1 MRLFIALVLG
11 WLNLNAKE
19 ADFISDFEYGL
30 ALYKNPRGVA
40 CAKCH
45 GIKGEQQ
52 EITFYYEK
60 GEKKILYAPKI
71 NHLDFKTFKD
81 ALSLGKG
88 MMPKYNLNLE
98 EIQAIYLYI
107 TSLGHKEG
115 RKEENKDPSKP

>member
-1 MRLFIALVLG
+1 MRLFIALVLL
-11 WLNLNAKE
+11 WLSLNAKE
-19 ADFISDFEYGL
+19 ADFISDLEYGM

-45 GIKGEQQ
+45 GIKGEKQ

-107 TSLGHKEG
+107 TSLVHKE
-115 RKEENKDPSKP
+115 EHEDPSKP

>member
-1 MRLFIALVLG
+1 MRLLIALGLS
-11 WLNLNAKE
+11 LLSLNAKK
-19 ADFISDFEYGL
+19 ADFISDWEYGL

-40 CAKCH
+40 CTKCH

-107 TSLGHKEG
+107 TSLGHKEE
-115 RKEENKDPSKP
+115 RKDPSKP

>member
-1 MRLFIALVLG
+1 MRLFIALVLFLW

-19 ADFISDFEYGL
+19 ADFISDLEYGM

-45 GIKGEQQ
+45 GVKGEKQ
-52 EITFYYEK
+52 EITFYHEK

-71 NHLDFKTFKD
+71 NDLDFKTFKD

-107 TSLGHKEG
+107 TSLAHKEE
-115 RKEENKDPSKP
+115 RKEPFKP

>member
-1 MRLFIALVLG
+1 MRLFIALVLFG
-11 WLNLNAKE
+11 WWLSLNAKE

-30 ALYKNPRGVA
+30 ALYKNPRGIA

-45 GIKGEQQ
+45 GIKGEKQ

-81 ALSLGKG
+81 ALNLGKG

-107 TSLGHKEG
+107 TSLEY
-115 RKEENKDPSKP
+115 KEERKGK

>member
-1 MRLFIALVLG
+1 MRLLIAPILFLW
-11 WLNLNAKE
+11 WLSLNAKE

-60 GEKKILYAPKI
+60 GEKKSSTPLKSTIWILKP
-71 NHLDFKTFKD
+71 LKT
-81 ALSLGKG
+81 L
-88 MMPKYNLNLE
+88 
-98 EIQAIYLYI
+98 
-107 TSLGHKEG
+107 
-115 RKEENKDPSKP
+115 

>member
-1 MRLFIALVLG
+1 MRLLIALVISLF
-11 WLNLNAKE
+11 NLSAKE
-19 ADFISDFEYGL
+19 ADFISDFEYGM

-45 GIKGEQQ
+45 GIKGEKQ
-52 EITFYYEK
+52 EITFYHEK

-71 NHLDFKTFKD
+71 NDLDFKTFKD

-107 TSLGHKEG
+107 TSLAHKEE
-115 RKEENKDPSKP
+115 RKEPFKP

>member
-1 MRLFIALVLG
+1 MRLFIALVLFG
-11 WLNLNAKE
+11 WWFSLNAKE
-19 ADFISDFEYGL
+19 ADFISDLEYGM

-45 GIKGEQQ
+45 GIKGEKQ

-71 NHLDFKTFKD
+71 NDLDFKTFKD
-81 ALSLGKG
+81 ALSLSKG

-107 TSLGHKEG
+107 TSLAHKEE
-115 RKEENKDPSKP
+115 RKEPFKP

>member
-1 MRLFIALVLG
+1 MRLFIALILFG
-11 WLNLNAKE
+11 WWLSLNAKE
-19 ADFISDFEYGL
+19 ADFISDLEYGM

-45 GIKGEQQ
+45 GVKGEKQ

-71 NHLDFKTFKD
+71 NDLDFKTFKD
-81 ALSLGKG
+81 ALSLDKG

-107 TSLGHKEG
+107 TSLAHKEE
-115 RKEENKDPSKP
+115 REEPFKP

>member
-1 MRLFIALVLG
+1 MRLLIALVLFLW

-19 ADFISDFEYGL
+19 ADFISDLEYGM

-45 GIKGEQQ
+45 GVKGEKQ
-52 EITFYYEK
+52 EITFYHEK

-71 NHLDFKTFKD
+71 NDLDFKTFKD

-107 TSLGHKEG
+107 TSLAHKEE
-115 RKEENKDPSKP
+115 RKEPFKP

>member
-11 WLNLNAKE
+11 WLSLNAKE
-19 ADFISDFEYGL
+19 ADFISDLEYGM

-71 NHLDFKTFKD
+71 NDLDFKTFKD

-107 TSLGHKEG
+107 TSLEHKEE
-115 RKEENKDPSKP
+115 RKDSLKP

>member
-1 MRLFIALVLG
+1 MRLFIALVLFLW

-19 ADFISDFEYGL
+19 ADFISDLEYGM

-45 GIKGEQQ
+45 GVKGEKQ
-52 EITFYYEK
+52 EITFYHEK

-71 NHLDFKTFKD
+71 NDLDFRTFKD

-107 TSLGHKEG
+107 TSLAHKEE
-115 RKEENKDPSKP
+115 RKEPFKP

>member
-1 MRLFIALVLG
+1 MRLLIALGLS
-11 WLNLNAKE
+11 LLSLNAKE
-19 ADFISDFEYGL
+19 ADFISDFEYGM

-107 TSLGHKEG
+107 TSLGHKDE
-115 RKEENKDPSKP
+115 RKDSSKP

>member
-1 MRLFIALVLG
+1 MRLLIALVLFWW

-19 ADFISDFEYGL
+19 ADFISDLEYGM

-45 GIKGEQQ
+45 GIKGEKQ
-52 EITFYYEK
+52 EITFYHEK
-60 GEKKILYAPKI
+60 GEKKIFYAPKI

-107 TSLGHKEG
+107 TSLAHKEE
-115 RKEENKDPSKP
+115 RKEPFKP

>member
-1 MRLFIALVLG
+1 MRLFIALVISLF
-11 WLNLNAKE
+11 NLNAKE
-19 ADFISDFEYGL
+19 ADFISDLEYGM
-30 ALYKNPRGVA
+30 ALYKNPRGIA

-45 GIKGEQQ
+45 GIKGEKQ

-81 ALSLGKG
+81 AFLGKG

-107 TSLGHKEG
+107 ISLEHKEE
-115 RKEENKDPSKP
+115 RKDSPKP

>member
-11 WLNLNAKE
+11 WLSLNAKE
-19 ADFISDFEYGL
+19 ADFISDLEYGM

-71 NHLDFKTFKD
+71 NHLDFETFKD
-81 ALSLGKG
+81 ALSLGKD

-107 TSLGHKEG
+107 TSLGHKE
-115 RKEENKDPSKP
+115 EHKDPSKP

>member
-1 MRLFIALVLG
+1 MRLFIALVLFG
-11 WLNLNAKE
+11 WWLSLGAKE
-19 ADFISDFEYGL
+19 ADFISDLEYGM

-45 GIKGEQQ
+45 GIKGEKQ

-71 NHLDFKTFKD
+71 NDLDFKTFKD

-88 MMPKYNLNLE
+88 MMLKYNLNLE

-107 TSLGHKEG
+107 TSLAHKEE
-115 RKEENKDPSKP
+115 RKEPFKP

>member
-1 MRLFIALVLG
+1 MRLLIALVLFWW
-11 WLNLNAKE
+11 WLSLNAKE
-19 ADFISDFEYGL
+19 ADFISVLEYGM

-45 GIKGEQQ
+45 GIKGEKQ

-71 NHLDFKTFKD
+71 NDLDFKTFKD

-88 MMPKYNLNLE
+88 MTPKYNLNLE

-107 TSLGHKEG
+107 TSLAHKEE
-115 RKEENKDPSKP
+115 RKEPFKP

>member
-1 MRLFIALVLG
+1 MRLLIALVLLW
-11 WLNLNAKE
+11 WLSLNAKE
-19 ADFISDFEYGL
+19 ADFISDLEYGM

-45 GIKGEQQ
+45 GVKGEKQ

-71 NHLDFKTFKD
+71 NDLDFKTFKD
-81 ALSLGKG
+81 ALSLGKS

-107 TSLGHKEG
+107 TSLAHKEE
-115 RKEENKDPSKP
+115 RKEPFKP

>member
-1 MRLFIALVLG
+1 MRLFIALVISLFNLG
-11 WLNLNAKE
+11 AKE
-19 ADFISDFEYGL
+19 ADFISDLEYGM
-30 ALYKNPRGVA
+30 ALFYKNPRGVA

-107 TSLGHKEG
+107 TSLEHKEE
-115 RKEENKDPSKP
+115 RKDLPKP

>member
-1 MRLFIALVLG
+1 MRLFIALVLLG
-11 WLNLNAKE
+11 WWLSLSAKE
-19 ADFISDFEYGL
+19 ADFISDLEYGM

-40 CAKCH
+40 CARCH
-45 GIKGEQQ
+45 GIKGEKQ

-107 TSLGHKEG
+107 TSLAHKEE
-115 RKEENKDPSKP
+115 RKEPFKP

>member
-1 MRLFIALVLG
+1 MRLFIALILFLW
-11 WLNLNAKE
+11 WLSLNAKE
-19 ADFISDFEYGL
+19 ADFISDLEYGM

-45 GIKGEQQ
+45 GIKGEKQ
-52 EITFYYEK
+52 EITFYHEK

-81 ALSLGKG
+81 ALSLDKG

-107 TSLGHKEG
+107 TSLAHKEE
-115 RKEENKDPSKP
+115 RKEPFKP

>member
-1 MRLFIALVLG
+1 MRFAVMLVLLG
-11 WLNLNAKE
+11 WLSLSAKE
-19 ADFISDFEYGL
+19 TDFISDFEYGL

-45 GIKGEQQ
+45 GIKGEKQ
-52 EITFYYEK
+52 EITSYYEK

-107 TSLGHKEG
+107 TSLEHKE
-115 RKEENKDPSKP
+115 EHKDLPKP

>member
-1 MRLFIALVLG
+1 MRLLIALVISLF
-11 WLNLNAKE
+11 NLNAKK
-19 ADFISDFEYGL
+19 ADFISDLEYGM

-40 CAKCH
+40 CVKCH
-45 GIKGEQQ
+45 GIKGEKQ

-88 MMPKYNLNLE
+88 MMPKYNLSLE

-107 TSLGHKEG
+107 TSLAHKEE
-115 RKEENKDPSKP
+115 RKEPFEP